1 MVEWF
6 VKAVPEN
13 PTSRRKLLMS
23 AGAGVAAVAV
33 IGALW
38 SNATS
43 GSGDVA
49 VQSSTDADVNVRST
63 AIMFV
68 QVVGAVA
75 EPGVYEV
82 PMDSRVM
89 DAVALA
95 GGLSRNAD
103 PASLNLARIVQDG
116 EQIVVTPAG
125 TSVTAV
131 AAGKLN
137 INRATVSDFDLLPRI
152 GPTLAERIVAYREEN
167 GPFPSID
174 ALGNVPGIGDVT
186 LAGFRDQLTL

>member
-1 MVEWF
+1 MGDWYVR
-6 VKAVPEN
+6 AVPED
-13 PTSRRKLLMS
+13 PDRRRKLFIAAGIGVGAIVVAGALLS
-23 AGAGVAAVAV
+23 AGTPESHVIEATAPPVELAVPSGTVFVHVAGLVAK
-33 IGALW
+33 
-38 SNATS
+38 
-43 GSGDVA
+43 
-49 VQSSTDADVNVRST
+49 
-63 AIMFV
+63 
-68 QVVGAVA
+68 
-75 EPGVYEV
+75 PGVYEL
-82 PMDSRVM
+82 PLDSRVF
-89 DAVALA
+89 DAIAAA
-95 GGLSRNAD
+95 GGVTDAAD
-103 PASLNLARIVQDG
+103 GSSINLARIVQDG

-167 GPFPSID
+167 GPFASID